1 MALATDC
8 GFSRGPRMLSLVVSS
23 AERAEVAV
31 VVLAALMRRLAS
43 E

>member
-1 MALATDC
+1 
-8 GFSRGPRMLSLVVSS
+8 MLSLVVSS

-31 VVLAALMRRLAS
+31 VVSAALMRRLAS